1 MPTDE
6 SLYARACAGDRSAL
20 AELIERYHSPIR
32 RFLCR
37 MTNDEQM
44 AEDLVHDTFIRVLSH
59 EGDAPRTF
67 RPWLFTVARNLAYDA
82 FRSASYRREIS
93 AGPDDGAWLAAS
105 SQGAER
111 MAERRSRRAEVG
123 EILQR
128 LQPHHRE
135 VLVLR
140 FYHDLSLREIA
151 AVVDSPVGT
160 VKSRLYYALRQA
172 KAELERREVLAHER

>member
-1 MPTDE
+1 M
-6 SLYARACAGDRSAL
+6 LYARACQGDRSAL
-20 AELIERYHSPIR
+20 AELIERYHGPIR

-37 MTNDEQM
+37 MTNDLQM
-44 AEDLVHDTFIRVLSH
+44 AEDLVHDTFVRVLSH
-59 EGDAPRTF
+59 EGDAARTF

-93 AGPDDGAWLAAS
+93 ADPDDGAWLAAS
-105 SQGAER
+105 SKGAEKV
-111 MAERRSRRAEVG
+111 AERCSRREEVG
-123 EILQR
+123 EILLR

-135 VLVLR
+135 VLILR

-151 AVVDSPVGT
+151 EVVECPVGT

-172 KAELERREVLAHER
+172 KGELERREVLTYER